1 MGGHAKVL
9 LQLGEDSICDL
20 ERSPEQ
26 LRGGERLGEGHGPG
40 AGQMEAWGW
49 GAGRW
54 TYLGDIQGV
63 ASPQPVSPKP
73 GYTPD
78 PPGRF

>member
-26 LRGGERLGEGHGPG
+26 LRGGETLGEGHGPG
-40 AGQMEAWGW
+40 ALHMEA
-49 GAGRW
+49 
-54 TYLGDIQGV
+54 
-63 ASPQPVSPKP
+63 K
-73 GYTPD
+73 
-78 PPGRF
+78 